1 MNTRH
6 SLKFIMAAKSFI
18 AFVFEKQFSPGMVS
32 NRNTVFSFLL
42 DRIEGRQNSE
52 RKEKKDTG

>member
-1 MNTRH
+1 MATLFSALAWRIPW
-6 SLKFIMAAKSFI
+6 SLVAYSSWGPKGLDMTEQLTLSL
-18 AFVFEKQFSPGMVS
+18 
-32 NRNTVFSFLL
+32 SFLL